1 MPAGRCHC
9 RSWRRSENTSEP
21 QDLTTLEKTT
31 PVYVALVGEKNYE
44 WPECLSQNTIAT
56 PTNMDD
62 FEL

>member
-1 MPAGRCHC
+1 M
-9 RSWRRSENTSEP
+9 
-21 QDLTTLEKTT
+21 